1 MTPKTYVELVR
12 KSILAGILIGMAAM
26 FSMSVA
32 EYGPLVQG
40 LCFSVGLFGIVASNA
55 ALFTGRMLAWGHVL
69 DKDVT
74 VGYMLTEWAEV
85 LAFNLT
91 GIAITCALA
100 NGIGFDASA
109 IAVAKASMPWGE
121 ILVRAFFCNIMVCL
135 AVNCGRWATSVAD
148 WFFACLM
155 PVACFVTCGFEHSI
169 ADMFYMFLGLRNGA
183 VDIWSA
189 LYVISLAVIGNVLGG
204 STYALLSYERRKQN
218 A

>member
-1 MTPKTYVELVR
+1 
-12 KSILAGILIGMAAM
+12 
-26 FSMSVA
+26 
-32 EYGPLVQG
+32 
-40 LCFSVGLFGIVASNA
+40 
-55 ALFTGRMLAWGHVL
+55 
-69 DKDVT
+69 
-74 VGYMLTEWAEV
+74 
-85 LAFNLT
+85 
-91 GIAITCALA
+91 
-100 NGIGFDASA
+100 
-109 IAVAKASMPWGE
+109 
-121 ILVRAFFCNIMVCL
+121 MVCL